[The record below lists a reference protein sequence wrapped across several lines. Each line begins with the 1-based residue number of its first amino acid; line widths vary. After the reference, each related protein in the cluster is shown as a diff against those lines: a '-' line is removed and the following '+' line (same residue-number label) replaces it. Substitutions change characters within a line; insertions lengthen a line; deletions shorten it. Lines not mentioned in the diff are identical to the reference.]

1 MEKIDNPRFS
11 GNELRYLK
19 ETLELGLKA
28 GPQGTMKDRL
38 ERYFAKI
45 FGVPY
50 AVSSN
55 SGTSPLHQGLM
66 AFGVMP
72 GDEVIVTPFGPM
84 MPTYAIMQAGAV
96 PVFADIDPDTFL
108 IDPADIRRKVTAKT
122 KAIIAVHLYGGV
134 CDMEAIMEIANEF
147 GLFVLEDC
155 AQCVLGLDAK
165 QRYAGTIGHAGTF
178 SFDNKK
184 HLSSGEGGMLI
195 THDEGIAERARRFG
209 GLGFGSITSTT
220 GNVARD
226 LASFQDP
233 DYKRHE
239 TYGFNYRLCELAAA
253 VALAQAEE
261 MHNIVVRAI
270 MMADSFKYVL
280 AEKNCTW
287 IVPQQNAPCTLNSYW
302 IFAARY
308 DGEERFGVSWY
319 EFRKKFMEFGG
330 DGIYACWQL
339 SYREPAFVRMNETG
353 QAFPGQPEQLS
364 FYQGRYDSVSCPN
377 AERLQ
382 PKMLQ
387 FTTNQRTEEERR
399 IQAKA
404 LSDTIDFFERT

>member
-1 MEKIDNPRFS
+1 MEKINNPRFA

-28 GPQGTMKDRL
+28 GPEGTMKDRL
-38 ERYFAKI
+38 ERYFART
-45 FGVPY
+45 FDVPY
-50 AVSSN
+50 AVSAN
-55 SGTSPLHQGLM
+55 SGTSPLHQALM
-66 AFGVMP
+66 ALGVAP

-108 IDPADIRRKVTAKT
+108 IDPADIRRKVNTKT

-134 CDMEAIMEIANEF
+134 CDMKAIMEIAHEF
-147 GLFVLEDC
+147 GLFVIEDC
-155 AQCVLGLDAK
+155 AQCVLGTDT
-165 QRYAGTIGHAGTF
+165 QDRIAGTIGHAGTF

-184 HLSSGEGGMLI
+184 HLSFGEGGMLI
-195 THDEGIAERARRFG
+195 TRDEGIAERARRFG
-209 GLGFGSITSTT
+209 GLGFGSITATT

-233 DYKRHE
+233 AYKRHE
-239 TYGFNYRLCELAAA
+239 TYGYNYRLCELAAA
-253 VALAQAEE
+253 VALAQAERMGE
-261 MHNIVVRAI
+261 IVYSAQI
-270 MMADSFKYVL
+270 MASRFEHL
-280 AEKNCTW
+280 IGSRNCTW
-287 IVPQQNAPCTLNSYW
+287 IVPQRLLPGSDSSYW

-319 EFRKKFMEFGG
+319 DFRKKFMEFGG

-339 SYREPAFVRMNETG
+339 SYQEPAFVRMNETG
-353 QAFPGQPEQLS
+353 QAFPGQPEQLA

-387 FTTNQRTEEERR
+387 FTTNQRSEKERFIQEE
-399 IQAKA
+399 A
-404 LSDTIDFFERT
+404 LGKTIDFFEGR